1 MRPENTPVGPTNHAT
16 NQHQGPDY
24 SRANATAGATEV
36 PLTGAPGVTA
46 NDEQK
51 KSPAAGGVPVA
62 HASAVHGTESLREA
76 ERSASAAAALASA
89 SQAAE
94 AAEAAS
100 TVAAAEA
107 AKRRATERATGAGAA
122 SAGLAGTTA
131 GEAAATQEALQG
143 STSGTPATAT
153 GASASTPGSTPAQPG
168 AQAIPTAQQNTTAPT
183 NATQNPHHP
192 GKGFIIALVVLGVAS
207 LALLGCALWFF
218 LIYSQPTTV
227 VKDALAKLLTADRVV
242 SVAESRLTG
251 DGFEINNTAG
261 LSFGKSEGLYAKA
274 ELKIS
279 GTNLGPDT
287 TLTGTL
293 QFSVPEH
300 SRVYANVTGLT
311 SAYDWYANAILTDAG
326 YDAMGYTVED
336 LEAMVPFL
344 SIMHGIAD
352 EAEGTWWGLTGE
364 EAEPVQQAINF
375 YKCTVGS
382 LTSEASVNNFI
393 ASYDQHPFL
402 TGEKYND
409 SVINSSDAYKVTV
422 DEQALT
428 DFLNAVYGETIY
440 PNLNTCLA
448 TSGLDSADLALNVTD
463 EEFTLTEVQAWQ
475 LNEMLANYT
484 FIIDGFSH
492 QLVRTYYSEN
502 LSEESDSEA
511 EGSTNETTPRIAVV
525 TDYTYPASITISDPE
540 EFRNAS
546 ELYESAVTLLSSALG
561 VGVIN
566 TGASSPML
574 GEVVTVPGAQ
584 YDTADTSS
592 EASLDTDTEVWVD
605 GEI

>member
-24 SRANATAGATEV
+24 SRA
-36 PLTGAPGVTA
+36 
-46 NDEQK
+46 
-51 KSPAAGGVPVA
+51 
-62 HASAVHGTESLREA
+62 SAVHGAESLREA

-122 SAGLAGTTA
+122 SASLAGTTA
-131 GEAAATQEALQG
+131 GEVTAAQDAPQG
-143 STSGTPATAT
+143 STSSTPAAAT
-153 GASASTPGSTPAQPG
+153 GAGASAPGSAPAQPG
-168 AQAIPTAQQNTTAPT
+168 IQAIPTPQNAATPATSATAHDSVVAPT
-183 NATQNPHHP
+183 AAGTSQNPHHP
-192 GKGFIIALVVLGVAS
+192 GKGFIVALVVLGVAS
-207 LALLGCALWFF
+207 LALLGCVLWFF

-251 DGFEINNTAG
+251 DGFEINNTSG

-279 GTNLGPDT
+279 GTSLGPDT

-293 QFSVPEH
+293 QFSAPEH

-311 SAYDWYANAILTDAG
+311 SAYDWYANTILTDAG

-409 SVINSSDAYKVTV
+409 STINSSDAYKVTV
-422 DEQALT
+422 DEQALA
-428 DFLNAVYGETIY
+428 DFLNAVYSETIY

-448 TSGLDSADLALNVTD
+448 TSGLDSADLALSVTD
-463 EEFTLTEVQAWQ
+463 EDFTLEEVQAWQ
-475 LNEMLANYT
+475 LNEALAHYT

-492 QLVRTYYSEN
+492 QLVRTYYSET
-502 LSEESDSEA
+502 LGEESDVEA
-511 EGSTNETTPRIAVV
+511 DHDPTDATDTTDTANETISRIAVV
-525 TDYTYPASITISDPE
+525 TDYTYPAGITISDPE

-546 ELYESAVTLLSSALG
+546 ELYESAVTLLNSVLG

-566 TGASSPML
+566 TGASNPML

-584 YDTADTSS
+584 YDTAGASS
-592 EASLDTDTEVWVD
+592 EANLDDSTEVWVD

>member
-24 SRANATAGATEV
+24 SRV
-36 PLTGAPGVTA
+36 
-46 NDEQK
+46 
-51 KSPAAGGVPVA
+51 
-62 HASAVHGTESLREA
+62 SAVHGAESLKEA

-122 SAGLAGTTA
+122 SAGLAGVAA
-131 GEAAATQEALQG
+131 GEVAATQGTPQG
-143 STSGTPATAT
+143 SAADATAP
-153 GASASTPGSTPAQPG
+153 GSASTQPATPTPQNASTPQNIPASQNAAAPATSVAAHDSVVAPAAAG
-168 AQAIPTAQQNTTAPT
+168 AN
-183 NATQNPHHP
+183 QNPHHP
-192 GKGFIIALVVLGVAS
+192 GKGFIVALVVLGVAS
-207 LALLGCALWFF
+207 LALLGCVLWFF

-251 DGFEINNTAG
+251 DNFEINNTSG

-279 GTNLGPDT
+279 GTSLGPDT

-293 QFSVPEH
+293 QFSAPEH

-311 SAYDWYANAILTDAG
+311 SAYDWYTNTILTDAG

-409 SVINSSDAYKVTV
+409 STINSSDAYKVTV
-422 DEQALT
+422 DEQALA
-428 DFLNAVYGETIY
+428 DFLNAVYSETIY

-448 TSGLDSADLALNVTD
+448 TSGLDSADLALSVTD
-463 EEFTLTEVQAWQ
+463 EDFTLEEVQAWQ
-475 LNEMLANYT
+475 LNEALAHYT

-492 QLVRTYYSEN
+492 QLVRTYYSET
-502 LSEESDSEA
+502 LSEESDVEA
-511 EGSTNETTPRIAVV
+511 GHDLKNATDTAIEAIPRIAVV
-525 TDYTYPASITISDPE
+525 TDYTYPAGITISDPE

-546 ELYESAVTLLSSALG
+546 ELYESTVTLLNSVLG

-584 YDTADTSS
+584 YDTAGASS
-592 EASLDTDTEVWVD
+592 EANLDDSTEVWVD

>member
-24 SRANATAGATEV
+24 SRA
-36 PLTGAPGVTA
+36 
-46 NDEQK
+46 
-51 KSPAAGGVPVA
+51 
-62 HASAVHGTESLREA
+62 SAVHGAESLREA

-122 SAGLAGTTA
+122 SASLAGTTA
-131 GEAAATQEALQG
+131 GEAVAAQDAPQG
-143 STSGTPATAT
+143 STSSTPAAAT
-153 GASASTPGSTPAQPG
+153 GAGASAPGSAPAQPG
-168 AQAIPTAQQNTTAPT
+168 IQSIPTPQNAATPATSATVHDSVVAPT
-183 NATQNPHHP
+183 AAGTSQNPHHP
-192 GKGFIIALVVLGVAS
+192 GKGFIVALVVLGVAS
-207 LALLGCALWFF
+207 LALLGCVLWFF

-251 DGFEINNTAG
+251 DGFEINNTSG

-279 GTNLGPDT
+279 GTSLGPDT

-293 QFSVPEH
+293 QLSAPEH

-311 SAYDWYANAILTDAG
+311 SAYDWYANTILTDAG

-409 SVINSSDAYKVTV
+409 STINSSDAYKVTV
-422 DEQALT
+422 DEQALA
-428 DFLNAVYGETIY
+428 DFLNAVYSETIY

-448 TSGLDSADLALNVTD
+448 TSGLDSADLALSVTD
-463 EEFTLTEVQAWQ
+463 EDFTLEEVQAWQ
-475 LNEMLANYT
+475 LNEALAHYT

-492 QLVRTYYSEN
+492 QLVRTYYSET
-502 LSEESDSEA
+502 LGEESDVEA
-511 EGSTNETTPRIAVV
+511 DHDPTDATDTANETIPRIAVV
-525 TDYTYPASITISDPE
+525 TDYTYPTGITISDPE

-546 ELYESAVTLLSSALG
+546 ELYESAVTLLNSVLG

-584 YDTADTSS
+584 YDTAGASS
-592 EASLDTDTEVWVD
+592 EANLDDSTEVWVD

>member
-24 SRANATAGATEV
+24 SRA
-36 PLTGAPGVTA
+36 
-46 NDEQK
+46 
-51 KSPAAGGVPVA
+51 
-62 HASAVHGTESLREA
+62 SAVHGAESLKEA
-76 ERSASAAAALASA
+76 ERSASAAAARASA

-107 AKRRATERATGAGAA
+107 AKRRATERATGAGAPA
-122 SAGLAGTTA
+122 PGSAPAQSGIQSIPTSQNTA
-131 GEAAATQEALQG
+131 
-143 STSGTPATAT
+143 TPATSAT
-153 GASASTPGSTPAQPG
+153 AHDSVVA
-168 AQAIPTAQQNTTAPT
+168 PTAAGTS
-183 NATQNPHHP
+183 QNPHHP
-192 GKGFIIALVVLGVAS
+192 GKGFIVALVVLGVAS
-207 LALLGCALWFF
+207 LALLGCVLWFF

-251 DGFEINNTAG
+251 DGFEINNTSG

-279 GTNLGPDT
+279 GTSLGPDT

-293 QFSVPEH
+293 QLSAPEH

-311 SAYDWYANAILTDAG
+311 SAYDWYANTILTDAG

-409 SVINSSDAYKVTV
+409 STINSSDAYKVTV
-422 DEQALT
+422 DEQALA
-428 DFLNAVYGETIY
+428 DFLNAVYSETIY
-440 PNLNTCLA
+440 PNLNTCFA
-448 TSGLDSADLALNVTD
+448 TSGLDSADLALSVSD
-463 EEFTLTEVQAWQ
+463 EDFTLEEVQAWQ
-475 LNEMLANYT
+475 LNEALAHYT

-492 QLVRTYYSEN
+492 QLVRTYYSET
-502 LSEESDSEA
+502 LGEESDVETDHDPTDTTDTA
-511 EGSTNETTPRIAVV
+511 NETIPRIAVV
-525 TDYTYPASITISDPE
+525 TDYTYPAGITISDPE

-546 ELYESAVTLLSSALG
+546 ELYESAVTLLNSVVG

-584 YDTADTSS
+584 YDTAGTSS
-592 EASLDTDTEVWVD
+592 EANLDDSTEVWVD

>member
-24 SRANATAGATEV
+24 SRA
-36 PLTGAPGVTA
+36 
-46 NDEQK
+46 
-51 KSPAAGGVPVA
+51 
-62 HASAVHGTESLREA
+62 SAVHGAESLREA

-122 SAGLAGTTA
+122 SASLAGTTA
-131 GEAAATQEALQG
+131 GEAVAAQDAPQG
-143 STSGTPATAT
+143 STSSTPAAAT
-153 GASASTPGSTPAQPG
+153 GAGASAPGSAPAQPG
-168 AQAIPTAQQNTTAPT
+168 IQSIPTPQNAATPATSATAHDSVVAPT
-183 NATQNPHHP
+183 AAGATQNPHHP
-192 GKGFIIALVVLGVAS
+192 GKGFIVALVVLGVAS
-207 LALLGCALWFF
+207 LALLGCVLWFF

-251 DGFEINNTAG
+251 DGFEINNTSG

-279 GTNLGPDT
+279 GTSLGPDT

-293 QFSVPEH
+293 QLSAPEH

-311 SAYDWYANAILTDAG
+311 SAYDWYANTILTDAG

-409 SVINSSDAYKVTV
+409 STINSSDAYKVTV
-422 DEQALT
+422 DEQALA
-428 DFLNAVYGETIY
+428 DFLNAVYSETIY

-448 TSGLDSADLALNVTD
+448 TSGLDSADLALSVSD
-463 EEFTLTEVQAWQ
+463 EDFTLEEVQDWQ
-475 LNEMLANYT
+475 LNEALAHYT

-492 QLVRTYYSEN
+492 QLVRTYYSET
-502 LSEESDSEA
+502 LGEESDAEA
-511 EGSTNETTPRIAVV
+511 DHDPTVATDTTDTADETMPRIAVV
-525 TDYTYPASITISDPE
+525 TDYTYPAGITISDPE
-540 EFRNAS
+540 EFRSAS
-546 ELYESAVTLLSSALG
+546 ELYESAVTLLNSVLG

-566 TGASSPML
+566 TGASSSML

-584 YDTADTSS
+584 YDTAGASS
-592 EASLDTDTEVWVD
+592 EANLDDSTEVWVD

>member
-1 MRPENTPVGPTNHAT
+1 MRPENTPVEPTNHAT

-24 SRANATAGATEV
+24 SRA
-36 PLTGAPGVTA
+36 
-46 NDEQK
+46 
-51 KSPAAGGVPVA
+51 
-62 HASAVHGTESLREA
+62 SAVHGAESLREA

-89 SQAAE
+89 RQAAE

-122 SAGLAGTTA
+122 SASLAGTTA
-131 GEAAATQEALQG
+131 GEATAAQDAPQG
-143 STSGTPATAT
+143 STSSTPAAAT
-153 GASASTPGSTPAQPG
+153 GAGAFALGSAPAQPG
-168 AQAIPTAQQNTTAPT
+168 IQSTPAPQNAATPATSATAHDSVVAPTAAGT
-183 NATQNPHHP
+183 TQNPHHP
-192 GKGFIIALVVLGVAS
+192 GKGFIVALVVLGVAS
-207 LALLGCALWFF
+207 LALLGSVLWFF

-251 DGFEINNTAG
+251 DGFEINNTSG

-293 QFSVPEH
+293 QLSAPEH

-311 SAYDWYANAILTDAG
+311 SAYDWYANTILTDAG

-409 SVINSSDAYKVTV
+409 STINSSDAYKVIV

-428 DFLNAVYGETIY
+428 DFLNAVYSETIY

-448 TSGLDSADLALNVTD
+448 TSGLDSADLALSATD
-463 EEFTLTEVQAWQ
+463 EDFTLEEVQAWQ
-475 LNEMLANYT
+475 LNEALAHYT

-492 QLVRTYYSEN
+492 QLVRTYYSET
-502 LSEESDSEA
+502 LGEESDVEA
-511 EGSTNETTPRIAVV
+511 DRDLKNATDTANETIPRIAVV
-525 TDYTYPASITISDPE
+525 TDYTYPAGITISDPE

-546 ELYESAVTLLSSALG
+546 ELYESAVTLLNSVLG

-566 TGASSPML
+566 TGASSPLL

-592 EASLDTDTEVWVD
+592 EVSLDGSTEVWVD

>member
-24 SRANATAGATEV
+24 SRA
-36 PLTGAPGVTA
+36 
-46 NDEQK
+46 
-51 KSPAAGGVPVA
+51 
-62 HASAVHGTESLREA
+62 SAVHGAESLKEA

-122 SAGLAGTTA
+122 SASLAGTTA
-131 GEAAATQEALQG
+131 GEAVAAQDAPQG
-143 STSGTPATAT
+143 STSSTPAAAT
-153 GASASTPGSTPAQPG
+153 GAGASAPGSTPAQPG
-168 AQAIPTAQQNTTAPT
+168 IQSVPTPQNAATPATSATAHDSVVAPTAAGTS
-183 NATQNPHHP
+183 QNPHHP
-192 GKGFIIALVVLGVAS
+192 GKGFIVALVVLGVAS
-207 LALLGCALWFF
+207 LALLGCVLWFF

-251 DGFEINNTAG
+251 DGFEINNTSG

-293 QFSVPEH
+293 QLSAPEH

-311 SAYDWYANAILTDAG
+311 SAYDWYANTILTDAG

-409 SVINSSDAYKVTV
+409 STINSSDAYKVTV
-422 DEQALT
+422 DEQALA
-428 DFLNAVYGETIY
+428 DFLNAVYSETIY

-448 TSGLDSADLALNVTD
+448 TSGLDSADLALSATD
-463 EEFTLTEVQAWQ
+463 EDFTLEEVQAWQ
-475 LNEMLANYT
+475 LNEALAHYT

-492 QLVRTYYSEN
+492 QLVRTYYSET
-502 LSEESDSEA
+502 LSEESDVEA
-511 EGSTNETTPRIAVV
+511 DHDLKNATDIANEAIPRIAVV
-525 TDYTYPASITISDPE
+525 TDYTYPAGITISDPE
-540 EFRNAS
+540 EFRSAS
-546 ELYESAVTLLSSALG
+546 ELYESTVTLLNSVLG

-566 TGASSPML
+566 TGASSPLL

-592 EASLDTDTEVWVD
+592 EVSLDGSTEVWVD

>member
-24 SRANATAGATEV
+24 SRA
-36 PLTGAPGVTA
+36 
-46 NDEQK
+46 
-51 KSPAAGGVPVA
+51 
-62 HASAVHGTESLREA
+62 SAVHGAESLKEA

-131 GEAAATQEALQG
+131 AEAAAIQDAPQG
-143 STSGTPATAT
+143 STSSTPAAAT
-153 GASASTPGSTPAQPG
+153 GAGASAPGSASTQPATPTPQNASTPQN
-168 AQAIPTAQQNTTAPT
+168 IPASQNAAAPATSVAAHDSVVAPT
-183 NATQNPHHP
+183 VAGANQNPHHP
-192 GKGFIIALVVLGVAS
+192 GKGFIVALVVLGVAS
-207 LALLGCALWFF
+207 LALLGCVLWFF

-251 DGFEINNTAG
+251 DGFEINNTSG

-279 GTNLGPDT
+279 GTSLGPDT

-293 QFSVPEH
+293 QFSAPEH

-311 SAYDWYANAILTDAG
+311 SAYDWYANTILVDAG

-375 YKCTVGS
+375 YKCTVSS

-409 SVINSSDAYKVTV
+409 STINSSDAYKVTV

-463 EEFTLTEVQAWQ
+463 ENFTLEEVQAWQ
-475 LNEMLANYT
+475 LNEALAHYT

-492 QLVRTYYSEN
+492 QLVRTYYSET
-502 LSEESDSEA
+502 LGEESDAEA
-511 EGSTNETTPRIAVV
+511 DHDPTVATDTTDTADETMPRIAVV
-525 TDYTYPASITISDPE
+525 TDYTYPAGITISDPE

-546 ELYESAVTLLSSALG
+546 ELYESTVTLLNSVLG

-592 EASLDTDTEVWVD
+592 EVSLDGSTEVWVD